1 MSTETPVASTQHFL
15 PEVVKQFITFF
26 YTNVK
31 QKNAEALRD
40 IYHNHFGKVTDRF
53 FRASVWPPPAAI
65 APLVKAD
72 FVFLNLYRDLTFRH
86 ALAIAA
92 ASGSTTL
99 PTADIA
105 DAAAVSEA
113 LTAALPPPSSLSTML
128 PLHWQFE
135 VLVGCV
141 EHACLWQGNVLQA
154 VASVLMQ
161 ETEEEEEDKSSKK
174 GGKKNKKKGGS
185 SGLTPEA
192 LTQSMDRLSLDPAE
206 DRLLRDNPNVWSVE
220 SVRSWLA
227 KVTDSFSVESDTGR
241 MATIVMAYLLVL
253 EGKYAEALAAL
264 EPFNFEAVPQT
275 VVVPRARILFYYT
288 VTLALFM
295 SQRYCD
301 AAAVLTRALDNMAG
315 IDRFP
320 ELVDTETS
328 LHAILALTMA
338 LTQSL
343 SVDEQLANTVR
354 EQYGEIMG
362 RVQAGEATAVE
373 ALFAKAAPQ
382 FLAPSFG
389 NNPAA
394 AMRNARLAQLNIVVR
409 EAEQASMLPKLH
421 SYLRLYK
428 TLPLAKLATLL
439 EVTEE
444 ECTDALDVFRTRST
458 SVEVTDLAQV
468 TKASAPT
475 RNVTTADLE
484 VTLDAGI
491 VTVREAVLSSTSD
504 TLFRHVQ
511 RCAEISAQFGETP
524 AGDELLAKVGTIRA
538 LLNK

>member
-1 MSTETPVASTQHFL
+1 MMSTQHYL
-15 PEVVKQFITFF
+15 PDVVKQFITFF
-26 YTNVK
+26 YENVK
-31 QKNAEALRD
+31 AKKAEQLRD
-40 IYHNHFGKVTDRF
+40 IYHTQFGKVTDRF
-53 FRASVWPPPAAI
+53 YRASSWPPPAAI

-86 ALAIAA
+86 ALAIAT
-92 ASGSTTL
+92 ASGSSTL
-99 PTADIA
+99 PSADVA

-113 LTAALPPPSSLSTML
+113 LTAALPAPSSLSTLL

-135 VLVGCV
+135 ILVGCV

-161 ETEEEEEDKSSKK
+161 EADDEADEKAKK
-174 GGKKNKKKGGS
+174 AKKAKKKGAS
-185 SGLTPEA
+185 SGLSAEA
-192 LTQSMDRLSLDPAE
+192 LTQSMEQLSLDPAE
-206 DRLLRDNPNVWSVE
+206 DRLLRDSPNVWSVE

-227 KVTDSFSVESDTGR
+227 KVTDSFSVESETGR

-253 EGKYAEALAAL
+253 EGKYSEALAAL

-275 VVVPRARILFYYT
+275 VIVPRARILFYYT

-301 AAAVLTRALDNMAG
+301 AAAVITRALDNMAG
-315 IDRFP
+315 IERFP
-320 ELVDTETS
+320 ELVSTEAS

-343 SVDEQLANTVR
+343 SVDEQLANAVR
-354 EQYGEIMG
+354 EQHGEVMG

-389 NNPAA
+389 DNPAA
-394 AMRNARLAQLNIVVR
+394 AMRNARLAQLKIVVR

-444 ECTDALDVFRTRST
+444 ECTAALDVFRTRST
-458 SVEVTDLAQV
+458 SVEVIDLAQV

-484 VTLDAGI
+484 VTLQDGI

-524 AGDELLAKVGTIRA
+524 AGDELLLKVGTIRA